1 MVSYQGRRIPAGKD
15 FDPATGKLKDAN
27 FLLLDQAAAEKL
39 VEALRQGKYVV
50 KSVEVK
56 PFVERPK
63 PPFTTSTLQQEAN
76 RKMGFTARRTMQV
89 AQSLYENGY
98 ITYMRTDSTSLAN
111 EAVQAARD
119 LVQQQ
124 YGDSFLHP
132 TPRVYASKVKNAQE
146 AHEAIRPAGH
156 PFQLPETLRGE
167 LDHDQFR
174 LFDMIWKRTIAC
186 QMADAN
192 KERVTV
198 TIEADGAIF
207 QASGTTIKFEGF
219 LRAYVEGSDDP
230 EADWHN
236 KKSCCPPC
244 NKATNS
250 I

>member
-1 MVSYQGRRIPAGKD
+1 M
-15 FDPATGKLKDAN
+15 
-27 FLLLDQAAAEKL
+27 
-39 VEALRQGKYVV
+39 V

-63 PPFTTSTLQQEAN
+63 APFTTSTLQQEAN

-98 ITYMRTDSTSLAN
+98 ITYMRTDSTSLAA

-124 YGDSFLHP
+124 YGDAFLHP

-192 KERVTV
+192 KKRVTV
-198 TIEADGAIF
+198 TIEADGLSSKPPARPSSRGLL
-207 QASGTTIKFEGF
+207 AS
-219 LRAYVEGSDDP
+219 LRRR
-230 EADWHN
+230 
-236 KKSCCPPC
+236 
-244 NKATNS
+244 
-250 I
+250 